1 MVDFLPKG
9 LKLRDTNTGIYKSL
23 LSMLAETTMF
33 GCCTH
38 VHLNHH
44 DSSDP
49 AAVLSDTGVVGMLS
63 HYGRY
68 QQPRDG
74 LTLVK
79 TQDPL
84 VVEPLKI

>member
-1 MVDFLPKG
+1 
-9 LKLRDTNTGIYKSL
+9 
-23 LSMLAETTMF
+23 MLAETTLF
-33 GCCTH
+33 GCRTGTH

-84 VVEPLKI
+84 FVEPLKI